1 MHTPKPANTTVD
13 SAPKRRVLG
22 LVVLLLTIGPA
33 YLAARFVD
41 PPDALVALASDA
53 GEGSEDSLE
62 AKPRPTRAEI
72 DAHIEEVAV
81 RYGIA
86 PRLVAAIVAAESEF
100 NPRAVSPK
108 GAQGL
113 MQLMPETAA
122 SLDVQD
128 SFDAR
133 ENIEGGVRH
142 LRALLDR
149 FRGNVPLAVAAYNA
163 GEQAVITYRGIPP
176 YPETRRYVIR
186 VLRRVDREAARQVA
200 EQISASARTSPIPR
214 ARVRLASY
222 RPSTPVTPAMA
233 AAAPRAGRHEVDARR
248 DGATE
253 LYAAFARPG
262 AATEEGVTPA
272 PPRLQDPRNTVEL
285 ETATVRATPP
295 PALGHQ
301 GP

>member
-1 MHTPKPANTTVD
+1 MHIPKLTNTTVD
-13 SAPKRRVLG
+13 STPKRRLLG
-22 LVVLLLTIGPA
+22 LAVLLLTIGPA
-33 YLAARFVD
+33 YLAARIVE
-41 PPDALVALASDA
+41 PPDAIVALVGDTSENA
-53 GEGSEDSLE
+53 GESTDE
-62 AKPRPTRAEI
+62 KPRPTRAEI
-72 DAHIEEVAV
+72 DTHIEEVAA
-81 RYGIA
+81 RYGVS

-133 ENIEGGVRH
+133 ENIDGGVRH

-186 VLRRVDREAARQVA
+186 VLRRVDREAARVIA
-200 EQISASARTSPIPR
+200 EQISATARTRQALPAP
-214 ARVRLASY
+214 VRLASY
-222 RPSTPVTPAMA
+222 RPSAPPAPAAPA
-233 AAAPRAGRHEVDARR
+233 AASRHLRQETDARR

-253 LYAAFARPG
+253 LYAAFARPV
-262 AATEEGVTPA
+262 AWTEEAAMPGLGRPEES
-272 PPRLQDPRNTVEL
+272 RNAGEEETV
-285 ETATVRATPP
+285 AVRTTIP
-295 PALGHQ
+295 PAHGHQ

>member
-1 MHTPKPANTTVD
+1 MHMPKPATATVD

-22 LVVLLLTIGPA
+22 LAVLLLTIGPA
-33 YLAARFVD
+33 YMAARFVD

-53 GEGSEDSLE
+53 GEGSDESLE
-62 AKPRPTRAEI
+62 DKPRPTRAEI

-128 SFDAR
+128 AFDAR

-186 VLRRVDREAARQVA
+186 VLRRVDREAARMVA

-214 ARVRLASY
+214 TVRLASY
-222 RPSTPVTPAMA
+222 RPSTLITPDVP
-233 AAAPRAGRHEVDARR
+233 AAAPRSGRHEVDGRR
-248 DGATE
+248 DGVTE

-262 AATEEGVTPA
+262 AAIEEEATPV
-272 PPRLQDPRNTVEL
+272 PPRLPDPRNTGQL
-285 ETATVRATPP
+285 ETTVQVTTP